1 MDSTNNSTDC
11 APLDLT
17 AKTIVITGGAGFL
30 GSSVVDELH
39 ERGCEDVFIP
49 RSSEY
54 DLRDARAVERL
65 FDDTGPDVVI
75 HLAGTVGGIG
85 MMEERQ
91 GEIFY
96 DNTKMALELQET
108 ARKRTVEKFVSL
120 GSVCAYPKHTPVP
133 FQESALWN
141 GYPEETH
148 APYGI
153 AKKIPLVQ
161 AQAYQTQYEFNGIY
175 LLPVNLYG
183 PKDDFDPET
192 SHVIPAII
200 RKIDLAM
207 QNDESSI
214 TAWGTGDPTREFLYV
229 DDAAEAIV
237 EATRHYSDP
246 RPVNI
251 GANDEISIREL
262 VNTIADV
269 MGFEG
274 DVEWDTSKP
283 DGQPRRKVDTSRAE
297 ETFGWTAG
305 TSFEDGLEET
315 IEWYRSHRDEI
326 LASTS

>member
-1 MDSTNNSTDC
+1 MNESTESEPISLTD
-11 APLDLT
+11 
-17 AKTIVITGGAGFL
+17 KRIVVTGGAGFL
-30 GSSVVDELH
+30 GSSVVDELRD
-39 ERGCEDVFIP
+39 RGCEDIFVP

-54 DLRDARAVERL
+54 DLRDSHAVERL
-65 FDDTGPDVVI
+65 FDDAGPEIVI

-85 MMEERQ
+85 MMKERQ

-108 ARKRTVEKFVSL
+108 ARKRSVEKFVSL

-133 FQESALWN
+133 FQESDLWE

-161 AQAYQTQYEFNGIY
+161 SQAYRNQYDFDGIY

-183 PKDDFDPET
+183 PGDDFDPET

-200 RKIDLAM
+200 RKVDEAM
-207 QNDESSI
+207 KNGESSI
-214 TAWGTGDPTREFLYV
+214 TAWGTGEPTREFLYV

-237 EATRHYSDP
+237 EATRKYDDP

-251 GANDEISIREL
+251 GASDEISIREL
-262 VNTIADV
+262 VTTIAGV

-274 DVEWDTSKP
+274 DIEWDTSKP

-297 ETFGWTAG
+297 ETFDWSADTD
-305 TSFEDGLEET
+305 FEDGLEET
-315 IEWYRSHRDEI
+315 IQWYRANRDEI
-326 LASTS
+326 LAKTS

>member
-1 MDSTNNSTDC
+1 MHSPTDSTDSE
-11 APLDLT
+11 PLDLA
-17 AKTIVITGGAGFL
+17 AKTIVVTGGAGFL
-30 GSSVVDELH
+30 GSSVVEQLD
-39 ERGCEDVFIP
+39 ERGCTDVFVP
-49 RSSEY
+49 RSNEY
-54 DLRDARAVERL
+54 DLRDAQAVERL
-65 FDDTGPDVVI
+65 FDDIDPDVVI

-108 ARKRTVEKFVSL
+108 ARKRSVEKFVSL

-133 FQESALWN
+133 FQESDLWN

-161 AQAYQTQYEFNGIY
+161 AQAYRTQYDFDGIY

-183 PKDDFDPET
+183 PEDNFDPET

-237 EATRHYSDP
+237 EATRLYDDP

-251 GANDEISIREL
+251 GASDEISIREL

-269 MGFEG
+269 MGFDG
-274 DVEWDTSKP
+274 AVEWDTSKP

-297 ETFGWTAG
+297 EAFGWTAD
-305 TSFEDGLEET
+305 TSFEDGLAET
-315 IEWYRSHRDEI
+315 IEWYRSKRKEI
-326 LASTS
+326 LASTN

>member
-1 MDSTNNSTDC
+1 MNESTENESIE
-11 APLDLT
+11 LT
-17 AKTIVITGGAGFL
+17 KKRIVVTGGAGFL
-30 GSSVVDELH
+30 GSSVVDELRN
-39 ERGCEDVFIP
+39 RGCEDIFVP
-49 RSSEY
+49 RSSVY
-54 DLRDARAVERL
+54 DLRDSGAVERL
-65 FDDTGPDVVI
+65 FDDADPEFVI

-108 ARKRTVEKFVSL
+108 ARKRSVEKFVSL

-133 FQESALWN
+133 FQESDLWD

-153 AKKIPLVQ
+153 AKKVPLVQ
-161 AQAYQTQYEFNGIY
+161 SQAYRDQYDFDGIY

-183 PKDDFDPET
+183 PEDDFDPET

-200 RKIDLAM
+200 RKIDAAM
-207 QNDESSI
+207 KNDESSI
-214 TAWGTGDPTREFLYV
+214 TAWGTGEPTREFLYV

-237 EATRHYSDP
+237 EATKRYGDP

-251 GANDEISIREL
+251 GASDEISIREL

-269 MGFEG
+269 MEFEG
-274 DVEWDTSKP
+274 DIKWDTSKP

-297 ETFGWTAG
+297 ATFGWTAD
-305 TSFEDGLEET
+305 TDFEDGLEET
-315 IEWYRSHRDEI
+315 IQWYRANRDEI
-326 LASTS
+326 LASSP